1 MVSHW
6 LHPAWLSWPVSAER
20 LSLSP
25 LNKHAR
31 PYDLWNHANSLLEKD
46 QDTRQIRADA
56 LINLRR
62 SIDLRIQTIIDKFQL
77 KDVPIRTKPTGH
89 LDLLQ
94 YFGVVR
100 PMMAEKLIAI
110 RNSVEHQDAI
120 PPAEDE
126 MRELAEFTWY
136 FLRSTD
142 DILRRMPSGLTFD
155 SAYMDSKKRD
165 EYTIP
170 PYRLVVDVG
179 PNAKSGWA
187 AWTHGYVPASLLK
200 TSPTDDYVALDL
212 DSVETRKERRER
224 QDPEWWDR
232 HSQVASEDDLFII
245 GRIRGNSE
253 HIRTLVNRF
262 LFL

>member
-1 MVSHW
+1 MASHW
-6 LHPAWLSWPVSAER
+6 LHPAWLGFRVSAEK
-20 LSLSP
+20 LSLSA
-25 LNKHAR
+25 LNTQSR
-31 PYDLWNHANSLLEKD
+31 PYDLWDHANSLLEKG
-46 QDTRQIRADA
+46 QTTRQIRADA

-62 SIDLRIQTIIDKFQL
+62 SIDLRVQAIIDKFQL

-100 PMMAEKLIAI
+100 PMMAKKLISI
-110 RNSVEHQDAI
+110 RNSVEHQDTI
-120 PPAEDE
+120 PPVEDE

-155 SAYMDSKKRD
+155 SAYMDSEER
-165 EYTIP
+165 EEQTVP
-170 PYRLVVDVG
+170 PYRLLVDVG
-179 PNAKSGWA
+179 PNARSGWA
-187 AWTHGYVPASLLK
+187 AWIHGYVPASLLS
-200 TSPTDDYVALDL
+200 TSPVDDYMALDL
-212 DSVETRKERRER
+212 DSVETRKERQKR
-224 QDPEWWDR
+224 QDREWWEEN
-232 HSQVASEDDLFII
+232 SQVASEDDLFII

-262 LFL
+262 FFL